1 MKKIFK
7 KNQIIIT
14 ALALMIAV
22 AGYINYADSVAKKK
36 ASAQSASKQE
46 NESDADVSSDLDPG
60 QMVFISGSTSQFI
73 VSAKLER
80 EQVRAGGKENLMEII
95 NNESLSESA
104 KAAAVEKMVEFSDA
118 SEKEVAAELL
128 LEAKGFTNV
137 MVSITDKKVDVV
149 IEKDEL
155 TDTELAQIEDIVTR
169 KTECA
174 ISNLT
179 ITTVKAQTESEVLE
193 K

>member
-1 MKKIFK
+1 MKKVFK

-22 AGYINYADSVAKKK
+22 AGYINYADNVARKK
-36 ASAQSASKQE
+36 AKAQNASKEITNQE
-46 NESDADVSSDLDPG
+46 TEVSNEIDPG
-60 QMVFISGSTSQFI
+60 QAVFTNTTTSQFI

-95 NNESLSESA
+95 NNETLDDAA
-104 KAAAVEKMVEFSDA
+104 KAAAVEKMVQYSDA
-118 SEKEVAAELL
+118 AERESAAELL
-128 LEAKGFTNV
+128 LEAKGFPNV
-137 MVSITDKKVDVV
+137 MVSITGKKVDVV
-149 IEKDEL
+149 IEKNEL
-155 TDTELAQIEDIVTR
+155 SDTELAQIEDIVTR

-174 ISNLT
+174 LANLT
-179 ITTVKAQTESEVLE
+179 ITTVKAQVEAEVLE